1 MMGHK
6 LVWTWLAAGA
16 VISLGCHRQQ
26 VLTTPESDH
35 IAYASAYPEHLR
47 SLRTRFA
54 KDAEEALESFDGLRS
69 LPGSVPPSDAD
80 ELEQIVR
87 RADAAGRSQHY
98 VEEALRQEEI
108 DALMHE
114 NRSAIRRRVA
124 GSVAFVAKEKECLK
138 EDVDSLA
145 GTAASA
151 TDRAVDRQLEERLRA
166 RNPAQ
171 RYLRA
176 HVDDFGEQ
184 RANALERQVDT
195 LSRASFVSNVRLA
208 LYQSE
213 LEAALDDEKAIATTL
228 ERDEAEGRAALEA
241 QTLTKSHRLAIEEQV
256 ARDEAARLALP
267 TEVSASKNAEKDL
280 EARAQ
285 QLQKDYQALLDQLLA
300 ELAKRQQEAA
310 ANPASAKPS
319 NAGTKASGS
328 VSGAATT
335 PAPAAASETPAPEGP
350 PPPPESTPE
359 AGSGGAPAAPAAGG
373 GGSKPEP
380 APAPPKSP

>member
-35 IAYASAYPEHLR
+35 IAYASAYPEQLR
-47 SLRTRFA
+47 SLRTRFVE
-54 KDAEEALESFDGLRS
+54 DEEKARKSFDGLRS
-69 LPGSVPPSDAD
+69 LPGSVPASDAD
-80 ELEQIVR
+80 ELEQLVR
-87 RADAAGRSQHY
+87 RADAAGRSQPY
-98 VEEALRQEEI
+98 VDEALRQEEI
-108 DALMHE
+108 DELMHE

-124 GSVAFVAKEKECLK
+124 GSVAFVAKEKECVK

-184 RANALERQVDT
+184 RANALERQIDT

-208 LYQSE
+208 LYRSE

-285 QLQKDYQALLDQLLA
+285 QLQKDYQALLEQLLA
-300 ELAKRQQEAA
+300 ELAKRQQEAS
-310 ANPASAKPS
+310 ANPAAAEPS
-319 NAGTKASGS
+319 NGGTKASGS
-328 VSGAATT
+328 VSVGGAATS
-335 PAPAAASETPAPEGP
+335 PAATSETLAPEGP
-350 PPPPESTPE
+350 PPPPESAPA
-359 AGSGGAPAAPAAGG
+359 AGSGGAPAAPAVGA

>member
-6 LVWTWLAAGA
+6 RVWTWLAAGA

-26 VLTTPESDH
+26 VLTTPESDQ
-35 IAYASAYPEHLR
+35 IAYASTYPEHLR
-47 SLRTRFA
+47 SLRTRFVE
-54 KDAEEALESFDGLRS
+54 DEEQARKSFDGLRS
-69 LPGSVPPSDAD
+69 LPGSVPASDAD

-184 RANALERQVDT
+184 RANALERKIDA
-195 LSRASFVSNVRLA
+195 LSRASFVSNVRLP
-208 LYQSE
+208 LYRNE
-213 LEAALDDEKAIATTL
+213 LEAALDEEKAIATTL

-267 TEVSASKNAEKDL
+267 AEVSASKNAEKDL
-280 EARAQ
+280 EARAL
-285 QLQKDYQALLDQLLA
+285 QLQKDYQALLEQILA

-319 NAGTKASGS
+319 SGGAKASGS
-328 VSGAATT
+328 VTVGGTATS
-335 PAPAAASETPAPEGP
+335 PAPAATGETPAPEGP
-350 PPPPESTPE
+350 PPPPESTP
-359 AGSGGAPAAPAAGG
+359 AAPAGS

-380 APAPPKSP
+380 APATPKSP